1 MVSINRQRA
10 SRKLRQQLRLTTQ
23 SHKAVFVRWVDPS
36 SYSPWHAI
44 ADCEKREPMGQW
56 SVGWLVVDNPDRVT
70 IALTLADDRDCVSD
84 IIVLPRGCVQE
95 IVEVKV

>member
-1 MVSINRQRA
+1 
-10 SRKLRQQLRLTTQ
+10 
-23 SHKAVFVRWVDPS
+23 
-36 SYSPWHAI
+36 
-44 ADCEKREPMGQW
+44 MGQW

-95 IVEVKV
+95 IVEVKI